1 VSARTVGRM
10 KKELPPQLVKKE
22 LPNQLDAKLLGWM
35 NNLPP
40 KCLNPLG
47 NSGEPFWVK
56 TTKSNISAS
65 QGQRMCRKHGKSLFC
80 DFSKIQVRHGETE
93 CLDEL
98 VYLNCPY
105 GKNIV
110 LPYVYASL
118 RNNENYQHK
127 EYLIKTPY
135 GMIAN
140 SEKNGGA
147 LLVWYEKTS

>member
-1 VSARTVGRM
+1 MDEHSALEVLESFR
-10 KKELPPQLVKKE
+10 
-22 LPNQLDAKLLGWM
+22 
-35 NNLPP
+35 
-40 KCLNPLG
+40 

-56 TTKSNISAS
+56 TIKSNISAS
-65 QGQRMCRKHGKSLFC
+65 QGQQMYRKHKKHYR
-80 DFSKIQVRHGETE
+80 DFPKIQVRHGETE

-98 VYLNCPY
+98 FYLNCPY